1 MGKKNKVLL
10 ENVNEFID
18 NGLIGFC
25 NCYVDIIY
33 VNFSNIFICF
43 CIFMFWYLN
52 MDFILYLWIMMK
64 FYLVC

>member
-1 MGKKNKVLL
+1 MDKKVLL

-25 NCYVDIIY
+25 NCYVDIID

-43 CIFMFWYLN
+43 CI
-52 MDFILYLWIMMK
+52 LYYI
-64 FYLVC
+64 FG